1 MACSSGLSSLVGLAA
16 GAFVENGG
24 LQGVFGDA
32 PISSELGV
40 PIEID
45 DFATGETIS
54 PTLATVGDSISTV
67 SNQLWKQSLDTTILA
82 MDNDPNFTSAMTSAW
97 NNIGSDLSDT
107 AFFDAIGGFAN
118 NVNDTL
124 KDVVSGI
131 SNSFKQATTWVG
143 ETIGGS
149 GQFVDNILTGDPK
162 KYGTIVGTAVGY
174 VQDAN
179 SYINAAA
186 NSGTIGTT
194 FTGMNNIISGDIAGV
209 NQSFGGFGAELVKL
223 GGTLSLNNI
232 SNLGVPGQLLSNL
245 AASGS
250 LGPMLDKLAA
260 VPVSTETAN
269 SIGANIGGG
278 VVRTE
283 SGGVITSDS
292 GSAVRLGDT
301 GLDLNTIATQGA
313 SLPPQVQKGIFRAF
327 ESLTPTE
334 LSQVKGLLNN
344 TQPAITEGKDL
355 FDPTKWFPETFESL
369 TAPIRTS
376 SVGFRGIYQDNTGA
390 VNDLFNNLG
399 DNLKGIIP
407 DDLAVANGAL
417 GRSLQQ
423 VKGITETDTV
433 TFGSQVQDLETLKGL
448 TLLENQSVLMT
459 ESVKDYW
466 TDTYTTD
473 ATTGISLGTG
483 DNGQLKVSD
492 VIGFSAGYNSAAPLK
507 QNADLLATIQSAG
520 DLSPFTQVKG
530 VYDTID
536 EFVAGT
542 FGPVGTTVTIT
553 AGYVGAGT
561 YTGATAS
568 EAYEN
573 AFINGIIPATK
584 TICESFG
591 SNTNVQK
598 IVTNSR
604 RWNEQ
609 LAREYLNQTRI
620 DNNDLAS
627 IRASDDVALSLAT
640 SLNEYGLQ
648 TSEGDIG
655 ELLERVVNFNSI
667 GGQAVIA
674 AMREARNISKL
685 NVATLQNDA
694 SLDTTGITTA
704 GTLSSSTY
712 TQTEANNLVIRS

>member
-16 GAFVENGG
+16 GAFIENGG
-24 LQGVFGDA
+24 LEGVFGDA

-54 PTLATVGDSISTV
+54 PTLATVGNSINTV

-82 MDNDPNFTSAMTSAW
+82 MDNDPSFTSTMTSAW
-97 NNIGSDLSDT
+97 NNIGSNLSDT

-118 NVNDTL
+118 NVNDAL

-131 SNSFKQATTWVG
+131 SNSIKQTTTWVG

-149 GQFVDNILTGDPK
+149 GEFVDDILTGDPK

-186 NSGTIGTT
+186 NSGIIGTT

-223 GGTLSLNNI
+223 GGTLSLNHI
-232 SNLGVPGQLLSNL
+232 SDLGVPGQLLSNL

-260 VPVSTETAN
+260 VTVSAETAN
-269 SIGANIGGG
+269 AIGANIGGG
-278 VVRTE
+278 V
-283 SGGVITSDS
+283 ITSGS

-301 GLDLNTIATQGA
+301 GLDLNTIAAQGA
-313 SLPPQVQKGIFRAF
+313 SLPPQVQKGIFQAF
-327 ESLTPTE
+327 ESLAPTE

-344 TQPAITEGKDL
+344 TQPAITQGKDL

-369 TAPIRTS
+369 TAPIRTN

-399 DNLKGIIP
+399 DDLKGIIP

-417 GRSLQQ
+417 ARSLQQ

-433 TFGSQVQDLETLKGL
+433 TFGNQVQDLETLKGL

-473 ATTGISLGTG
+473 ATTQISLGTG

-507 QNADLLATIQSAG
+507 QNADLLATVQSAG
-520 DLSPFTQVKG
+520 DLTPFTQTKG
-530 VYDTID
+530 VYDTIN

-620 DNNDLAS
+620 DNQDLAS
-627 IRASDDVALSLAT
+627 IQASDDVALSLAT

-685 NVATLQNDA
+685 NVATIQNDA